1 MQKLLFIH
9 IPKTGG
15 STFRQHLRKVYGKDE
30 VYFIYTHEAQ
40 ERHLQEAINSHAP
53 AISGHINW
61 HAIAS
66 SGVLDYKPF
75 LFTFIRRP
83 QDQVISHFM
92 HKRRGHKWS
101 DRNQLTDD
109 FRQFMA
115 TDWSKNWQSC
125 VLSGL
130 PRGQYHEPNVDE
142 LQEMALRHLQQLD
155 LCAGTDQ
162 LPQAVQWMKHHF
174 AWKRMP
180 LEDRN
185 VSEKS
190 HLVEVLHEVFDKQ
203 LKELN
208 RADHALYRYSKAKMK
223 KAWDE
228 LPFWKRW

>member
-1 MQKLLFIH
+1 
-9 IPKTGG
+9 
-15 STFRQHLRKVYGKDE
+15 VYGKDE

-174 AWKRMP
+174 AWKRTP

>member
-1 MQKLLFIH
+1 M
-9 IPKTGG
+9 
-15 STFRQHLRKVYGKDE
+15 YGKDE
-30 VYFIYTHEAQ
+30 VYFIYTHESQ

-174 AWKRMP
+174 AWKRTP